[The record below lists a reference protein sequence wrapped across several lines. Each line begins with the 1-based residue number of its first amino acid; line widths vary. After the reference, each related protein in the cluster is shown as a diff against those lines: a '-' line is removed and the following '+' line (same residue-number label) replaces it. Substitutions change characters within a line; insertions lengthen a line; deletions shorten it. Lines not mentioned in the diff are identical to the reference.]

1 MATRK
6 AWPFALGF
14 LFLWATLAATGA
26 MAQTTIREGRKIS
39 PDNPKL
45 VLLYAPKRIVPPNDL
60 PVYVSVKAGEANLKE
75 IVWSFESPPY
85 GEISFG
91 AYRIKPGEE
100 KEVSGHFTLSTF
112 DAISSGTLSNTQDLF
127 VYIKIWARDVDGRIS
142 REGSFDITLDI
153 LAPKKFPPPKS
164 NLRFARNFGVIEG
177 RIVPPISDA
186 SEIP

>member
-6 AWPFALGF
+6 AWPVALRF
-14 LFLWATLAATGA
+14 FFLWMTIAATGA
-26 MAQTTIREGRKIS
+26 MAQTTIRKGRKIS
-39 PDNPKL
+39 PDGPKL
-45 VLLYAPKRIVPPNDL
+45 VLLHAPKWIVPPNDL
-60 PVYVSVKAGEANLKE
+60 PVYVSVKAGEADLKE

-85 GEISFG
+85 GEIAFG

-112 DAISSGTLSNTQDLF
+112 DAIRGGTLSNTQDLY
-127 VYIKIWARDVDGRIS
+127 VYIKILARDVDGRIS
-142 REGSFDITLDI
+142 RVGSFDITLDI

-177 RIVPPISDA
+177 RIVPPVSDA
-186 SEIP
+186 SEVP

>member
-1 MATRK
+1 M
-6 AWPFALGF
+6 
-14 LFLWATLAATGA
+14 
-26 MAQTTIREGRKIS
+26 
-39 PDNPKL
+39 
-45 VLLYAPKRIVPPNDL
+45 
-60 PVYVSVKAGEANLKE
+60 
-75 IVWSFESPPY
+75 
-85 GEISFG
+85 
-91 AYRIKPGEE
+91 
-100 KEVSGHFTLSTF
+100 STF